1 MLLKL
6 IRNALGGLIWLGDR
20 VTRPSPMKRSAD
32 AQLAADKAT
41 ANMALYQFPLCPF
54 CIKTKRAM
62 HRLGLNIERR
72 NAMSDLAHRERLEK
86 EGGQIKVP
94 CLLIEEDGE
103 ARWMYESND
112 IIAYLEKRFA

>member
-1 MLLKL
+1 MRLLRPPKL
-6 IRNALGGLIWLGDR
+6 L
-20 VTRPSPMKRSAD
+20 
-32 AQLAADKAT
+32 AQLWAHKP
-41 ANMALYQFPLCPF
+41 MALYQFPLCPF

-62 HRLGLNIERR
+62 HRLGLNIEKR